1 MQIHQLQPKTKQR
14 KAKRIGRG
22 GKRGTY
28 SGRGMKGQ
36 RSRAGARFQP
46 RVREILKRYP
56 KLRGYKRSP
65 YGDVISVNVSVLEK
79 NFTVGDTVNPAALV
93 AKHLVGA
100 TGKKALKVKILG
112 FGELTKKLTIEKCTV
127 SALAKEKIEKA
138 GGNIA

>member
-1 MQIHQLQPKTKQR
+1 MQIHEIQKKQKQR

-56 KLRGYKRSP
+56 KLRGYRRKA
-65 YGDVISVNVSVLEK
+65 GVKTDSVSVAVLEK
-79 NFTVGDTVNPAALV
+79 YFEKDATVSPATLA
-93 AKHLVGA
+93 AKHLIS
-100 TGKKALKVKILG
+100 TMGKRTPPIKILGGGEITKALK
-112 FGELTKKLTIEKCTV
+112 IEGCTV
-127 SALAKEKIEKA
+127 SASAKEKIIKV
-138 GGNIA
+138 GGAIA